1 MDPSFNQWSGGHGYS
16 SNSQPYSTGRGYA
29 VSMPSVVNYAPFPN
43 YFNYPSAHNQWNP
56 PPPNNGMQM
65 VPTSSN
71 NAQSHNP
78 PRNQNGNSN
87 PFVIDRKRTSVAEC
101 ESGRNVRVKTEA
113 TAATAAPN
121 QASDNSDETHVI
133 FAIDFSSSMN
143 VADVKSSDK
152 NGSITR
158 WNAVFKCVESL
169 LDKQL
174 EEQDTVDSNNNAS
187 KCLISLLIFNNESR
201 VLIHKMHLIGDGKSV
216 KEALRAAE
224 NDNKPKGGT
233 SFSAGFH
240 EASILAE
247 GYDNVLVVF
256 LTDGRPGDLRP
267 HPPVDS
273 SYAMQAT

>member
-1 MDPSFNQWSGGHGYS
+1 
-16 SNSQPYSTGRGYA
+16 
-29 VSMPSVVNYAPFPN
+29 
-43 YFNYPSAHNQWNP
+43 
-56 PPPNNGMQM
+56 M
-65 VPTSSN
+65 VPTTSN
-71 NAQSHNP
+71 NAQSHDP

-87 PFVIDRKRTSVAEC
+87 PFVIDRKRASVAEG
-101 ESGRNVRVKTEA
+101 ESSRNVRAKTEP
-113 TAATAAPN
+113 TAAATSN
-121 QASDNSDETHVI
+121 QASNNADETHVI

-143 VADVKSSDK
+143 VADVKSSDN
-152 NGSITR
+152 NGSIPR

-169 LDKQL
+169 IDNQL
-174 EEQDTVDSNNNAS
+174 QEQDTVIKEEEGGEELNNRS

-201 VLIHKMHLIGDGKSV
+201 VLIHKLHLCGDGTSV

-224 NDNKPKGGT
+224 KDNKPKGGT

-267 HPPVDS
+267 NPAVDS
-273 SYAMQAT
+273 GYAMQAT